1 MASKQSD
8 AIKVL
13 YSHILKTLSDNPKMP
28 LDEVRSLMDHVS
40 DLGGEPGGVDYIEVD
55 CNGVSCLWAKP
66 KQSSDKHVLLCT
78 HGGGY
83 IVGSMYS
90 HRKLFSHIAKAA
102 GCQALI
108 VDYGRAPENPHPGPV
123 NDCLVAYEWLL
134 KEGFKPEHIVT
145 TGDSAG
151 GSLSISVILAA
162 RSIGLPLPAAAMPM
176 CPWYDMENSGDSMR
190 INDEKDC
197 LVKKSVVDDM
207 AKNFLGGASA
217 RDPLANPLFA
227 DVKGLPPIYITVSRD
242 ETLFDDSVR
251 FEKIAQAAGV
261 EIKVDIF
268 ADMQHVWHFMAG
280 QAPEADKAIKQM
292 ADWVRPKLGL
302 S

>member
-1 MASKQSD
+1 M
-8 AIKVL
+8 
-13 YSHILKTLSDNPKMP
+13 
-28 LDEVRSLMDHVS
+28 
-40 DLGGEPGGVDYIEVD
+40 
-55 CNGVSCLWAKP
+55 
-66 KQSSDKHVLLCT
+66 
-78 HGGGY
+78 
-83 IVGSMYS
+83 
-90 HRKLFSHIAKAA
+90 
-102 GCQALI
+102 ALI

-162 RSIGLPLPAAAMPM
+162 RSLGLPLPAAAMPM

-190 INDEKDC
+190 INEEKDC

-302 S
+302 F